1 MRNDFEAAVLAMS
14 LEQKMLLLDFINHL
28 EQGRAGKR
36 EMGSCEHLGNKQ
48 GTNGEISNWKENK
61 MNIEFQDI
69 ELENLREQILEMI
82 DKLSAADCA
91 EVFAALKERG
101 VL

>member
-1 MRNDFEAAVLAMS
+1 
-14 LEQKMLLLDFINHL
+14 
-28 EQGRAGKR
+28 
-36 EMGSCEHLGNKQ
+36 
-48 GTNGEISNWKENK
+48 
-61 MNIEFQDI
+61 MNIELQDI

-91 EVFAALKERG
+91 EVFVTLKERG

>member
-28 EQGRAGKR
+28 EQVRAGKR

-48 GTNGEISNWKENK
+48 GTNGEISN
-61 MNIEFQDI
+61 
-69 ELENLREQILEMI
+69 
-82 DKLSAADCA
+82 
-91 EVFAALKERG
+91 
-101 VL
+101 

>member
-1 MRNDFEAAVLAMS
+1 MTASETEKMRNDLKAVVLAMS

-48 GTNGEISNWKENK
+48 VNNLEDQAKEGWTN
-61 MNIEFQDI
+61 
-69 ELENLREQILEMI
+69 
-82 DKLSAADCA
+82 
-91 EVFAALKERG
+91 
-101 VL
+101 

>member
-1 MRNDFEAAVLAMS
+1 
-14 LEQKMLLLDFINHL
+14 
-28 EQGRAGKR
+28 
-36 EMGSCEHLGNKQ
+36 
-48 GTNGEISNWKENK
+48 

-69 ELENLREQILEMI
+69 ELEMI

>member
-48 GTNGEISNWKENK
+48 GTNGE

-91 EVFAALKERG
+91 EVFSKLKERG

>member
-1 MRNDFEAAVLAMS
+1 MS

-48 GTNGEISNWKENK
+48 VNNLEDQAKEGWTN
-61 MNIEFQDI
+61 
-69 ELENLREQILEMI
+69 
-82 DKLSAADCA
+82 
-91 EVFAALKERG
+91 
-101 VL
+101 

>member
-1 MRNDFEAAVLAMS
+1 
-14 LEQKMLLLDFINHL
+14 
-28 EQGRAGKR
+28 
-36 EMGSCEHLGNKQ
+36 
-48 GTNGEISNWKENK
+48 

-82 DKLSAADCA
+82 DRLSAADCA
-91 EVFAALKERG
+91 EVFATLKERG

>member
-1 MRNDFEAAVLAMS
+1 MTASESEKMRNDLKAAVLAMS

-48 GTNGEISNWKENK
+48 VNN
-61 MNIEFQDI
+61 
-69 ELENLREQILEMI
+69 LEDQAKQGGNN
-82 DKLSAADCA
+82 
-91 EVFAALKERG
+91 
-101 VL
+101 

>member
-1 MRNDFEAAVLAMS
+1 MTASETKKMRNNLKAAVLAMS

-48 GTNGEISNWKENK
+48 VNNLEDQAKEGWTN
-61 MNIEFQDI
+61 
-69 ELENLREQILEMI
+69 
-82 DKLSAADCA
+82 
-91 EVFAALKERG
+91 
-101 VL
+101 

>member
-1 MRNDFEAAVLAMS
+1 MTASESEKMRNGLKAAVLAMS

-48 GTNGEISNWKENK
+48 GTNGEISN
-61 MNIEFQDI
+61 
-69 ELENLREQILEMI
+69 
-82 DKLSAADCA
+82 
-91 EVFAALKERG
+91 
-101 VL
+101 

>member
-1 MRNDFEAAVLAMS
+1 MKEAEIEKMRNDFEAAVLTMS

-48 GTNGEISNWKENK
+48 VTNFPPPVRTVTLWVPSGPSSTGRNT
-61 MNIEFQDI
+61 
-69 ELENLREQILEMI
+69 
-82 DKLSAADCA
+82 
-91 EVFAALKERG
+91 
-101 VL
+101 